1 MVHTVFVSAHTNLCP
16 VTLTLFCSA
25 CEFCPPPH
33 TLTHMLQVRVREW
46 LLVYTWVTSWK
57 PRGGCTNTPLCCCRP
72 RWPSHDLTPSQ
83 RENLC
88 KSQTN
93 VTTQFDFL
101 TPGGVDEASA
111 KSESDVSVL
120 KRPSLWIL
128 LFGFLSKCRVE
139 KKKKKDVLLP
149 RLFCFICPGPANVS
163 HLCCHQGSYTTRA
176 VSKNTFFKL
185 YITTGCWCSGNKDKT
200 VKMHSSL
207 WLIWFR
213 FR

>member
-25 CEFCPPPH
+25 CEFCPPPPPAPH
-33 TLTHMLQVRVREW
+33 LTHMLQVRVREW

-57 PRGGCTNTPLCCCRP
+57 PRGGCTNTPRCCCRP

-139 KKKKKDVLLP
+139 KKKKKMYFYPVFSALFAPALLMWV
-149 RLFCFICPGPANVS
+149 ICVA
-163 HLCCHQGSYTTRA
+163 TRA
-176 VSKNTFFKL
+176 VTRHEP
-185 YITTGCWCSGNKDKT
+185 WVKT
-200 VKMHSSL
+200 HFSNF
-207 WLIWFR
+207 I
-213 FR
+213 